1 MSKWPF
7 VSVIVVNFNGKEF
20 IGECLDSVL
29 KSDYPNFEIVLID
42 NASTD
47 SSYQYLK
54 KNYGKKKKIKI
65 IRSNKQLYFTGGSNL
80 GAKNARGE
88 KLIFLNSD
96 TVVDKN

>member
-54 KNYGKKKKIKI
+54 
-65 IRSNKQLYFTGGSNL
+65 
-80 GAKNARGE
+80 
-88 KLIFLNSD
+88 
-96 TVVDKN
+96 